1 MKTVLSWLCPGFH
14 TLQADAKTALLSCIM
29 LSFRTHLCSKCLY
42 VPELKPLPEPP
53 TFVKKME
60 PKFTWKQGIS
70 ARLQCSVKGS
80 PELHIHWF
88 WNEHELN
95 DGEKYKLSFKNGV
108 AILEILNLV
117 VANSGRYSCEVSN
130 NAGSESCSTLVAVK
144 GSSCWIHSSS
154 SSKLA
159 LVCNYS
165 FCMQSLHLLEKN
177 YRLWR
182 L

>member
-1 MKTVLSWLCPGFH
+1 MY
-14 TLQADAKTALLSCIM
+14 D
-29 LSFRTHLCSKCLY
+29 SK
-42 VPELKPLPEPP
+42 KPLSEPP

-95 DGEKYKLSFKNGV
+95 DGEKYKTSLKNGV

-117 VANSGRYSCEVSN
+117 VADSGHYSCEVSN
-130 NAGSESCSTLVAVK
+130 NAGSDSCSTLVAVK
-144 GSSCWIHSSS
+144 GLSPGGFILVLQVRWLQCVTTLSIRRASIH
-154 SSKLA
+154 
-159 LVCNYS
+159 
-165 FCMQSLHLLEKN
+165 
-177 YRLWR
+177 
-182 L
+182 